1 MLSRTPYPPQPGGA
15 QGALSLQLQEIKKS
29 RVYETIVTQVQN
41 LIVRG
46 DLKNGDRLPP
56 ERDLVAAF
64 GVSRASVR
72 EGICVLESLG
82 LVESR
87 AGSGTYVTTAS
98 VENLIQPLALTI
110 LQEQDSIREIFEV
123 RRLIEPHLAALAAE
137 RATEDERQEL
147 RAIVERHGEI
157 LDRGET
163 GTEADGEFHLAIA
176 RAARNAVF
184 LRLIFGVHDL
194 LGKSRDPRFQ
204 TGGRPKQSLNGHL
217 EVLTAIERDD
227 SEGAHGAMNAHLA
240 TVEEF
245 VWKNMRKETSVAGG
259 RIGRAGV
266 PLARAASG
274 ARAGTNRGRTRGSGA
289 GPRAKRKG

>member
-1 MLSRTPYPPQPGGA
+1 
-15 QGALSLQLQEIKKS
+15 LQLQEVKKN
-29 RVYETIVTQVQN
+29 RVYETIVTQVQD

-46 DLKNGDRLPP
+46 ELKTGDRLPP
-56 ERDLVAAF
+56 ERDLVASF

-72 EGICVLESLG
+72 EAICVLESMG

-123 RRLIEPHLAALAAE
+123 RRLIEPHLAGLAAE
-137 RATEDERQEL
+137 RAPEGERQEL
-147 RAIVERHGEI
+147 RAIVGRHGQMV
-157 LDRGET
+157 DRGET
-163 GTEADGEFHLAIA
+163 GAEADGEFHLAIA

-194 LGKSRDPRFQ
+194 LGKSRDSRFQ

-217 EVLTAIERDD
+217 EVLAAIERGD
-227 SEGAHGAMNAHLA
+227 SPGARDAMNAHLA
-240 TVEEF
+240 TVEKF

-259 RIGRAGV
+259 QIGRAGA
-266 PLARAASG
+266 PPARAASET
-274 ARAGTNRGRTRGSGA
+274 RAGTNGGRTQGG
-289 GPRAKRKG
+289 GVEPRAKRKG

>member
-1 MLSRTPYPPQPGGA
+1 MLGRTPCPPQPGGA

-29 RVYETIVTQVQN
+29 RVYETIVTQVQD

-163 GTEADGEFHLAIA
+163 GAEADGEFHLAIA

-194 LGKSRDPRFQ
+194 LRKSRDPRFQ

-217 EVLTAIERDD
+217 EVLTAIERGD
-227 SEGAHGAMNAHLA
+227 SEGARGAMNAHLA